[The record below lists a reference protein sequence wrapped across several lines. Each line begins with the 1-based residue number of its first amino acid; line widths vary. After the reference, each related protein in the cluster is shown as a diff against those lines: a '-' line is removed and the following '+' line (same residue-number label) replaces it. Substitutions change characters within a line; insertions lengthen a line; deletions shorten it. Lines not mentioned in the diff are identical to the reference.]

1 MSREE
6 VNKIL
11 RGVVWDYNIEPYE
24 LYQIALEQS
33 SEKGFLSKENILLRF
48 IQRLSWYEIQ
58 SLFTIDYL
66 KNNLT
71 PSLLNR
77 IRNKQIKHR
86 YELILKVL
94 RGETLSLTGW
104 DFENR
109 KRIKSAVLSNRRYS
123 T

>member
-11 RGVVWDYNIEPYE
+11 RGVFWDYNVEPYE

-33 SEKGFLSKENILLRF
+33 SETGFFSKETILLRF

-58 SLFTIDYL
+58 SIFTTDYL

-71 PSLLNR
+71 PSLLKR

-86 YELILKVL
+86 YELIRKVL
-94 RGETLSLTGW
+94 RAETLSFTGW

-109 KRIKSAVLSNRRYS
+109 KRIKSTVLSNRRYS
-123 T
+123 A